1 MRHTRIR
8 TKVQRVTN
16 SIKKVGNKGGENE
29 IQITIELRNKAK
41 LQAEWETSYNSG
53 KSGRGVNLNCFVK
66 AIERDTHKEENKS
79 SMGYKSD
86 NEISEA
92 RVRKTKF
99 GPQFKLHNKVKC
111 KAQRL
116 LNCNSGR

>member
-1 MRHTRIR
+1 MRNELQFR
-8 TKVQRVTN
+8 KVMERVN
-16 SIKKVGNKGGENE
+16 F
-29 IQITIELRNKAK
+29 K
-41 LQAEWETSYNSG
+41 L
-53 KSGRGVNLNCFVK
+53 FVK
-66 AIERDTHKEENKS
+66 AIERDTLKEENKS

-99 GPQFKLHNKVKC
+99 GPQFELHNKVKF

-116 LNCNSGR
+116 LNCNYGR